1 MRYIIISL
9 LLASIFIFS
18 CGGASPEDA
27 ENARAL
33 VTGKYNRF
41 GFDIFA
47 EEAARAG
54 GDNVFISPASISFA
68 LAMTAGGADA
78 ITKEEM
84 YQTLRLS
91 GIKEGTVRLG
101 SSRLYSDLTTEQE
114 KLLLTVANSIWLK
127 EGIRF
132 KQDFIDYTEKYFF
145 AECYPI
151 TTPEAIN
158 SWVRNNTGEKI
169 ERIVDSISPD
179 DIAFLINAVYFKG
192 IWQKEFDPE
201 KTSIKDFHPASGSP
215 LRVDMMRRNDEF
227 SYLEA
232 DSFRAVAIPYG
243 EGEMNVYLFL
253 PDQDFGLSGFND
265 FFGYQQWDQARNSF
279 RSREGTVELPRL
291 KIEYKSI
298 LNEPL
303 QKLGM
308 DTAFSRSEAD
318 FSRMC
323 EVSGQ
328 NVYISEVLHK
338 TFLKVNEEGT
348 EAAAVTSVRM
358 RVTSVHQKPPP
369 FHLVFDRPFFMMIVD
384 ERTGAVLFM
393 GNITLPPAAG
403 SVE

>member
-1 MRYIIISL
+1 MKFIVFSL
-9 LLASIFIFS
+9 LATCIFVFS
-18 CGGASPEDA
+18 CGGASSDDA
-27 ENARAL
+27 GKARDL
-33 VTGKYNRF
+33 VTEKYNRF
-41 GFDIFA
+41 GFDIFE

-68 LAMTAGGADA
+68 LAMTAGGADGK
-78 ITKEEM
+78 TREEM
-84 YQTLRLS
+84 YETLRLS
-91 GIKEGTVRLG
+91 GIGEETVRLG

-114 KLLLTVANSIWLK
+114 KLTLTVANSIWLK

-151 TTPEAIN
+151 TTPDAIN
-158 SWVRNNTGEKI
+158 SWVRENTGKRI

-201 KTSIKDFHPASGSP
+201 KTSVKDFHPASGNP
-215 LRVDMMRRNDEF
+215 VRVDMMRRSDEF
-227 SYLEA
+227 RYLDA

-243 EGEMNVYLFL
+243 EGEMSVYLFL
-253 PDQDFGLSGFND
+253 PDRDCGLSGFND
-265 FFGYQQWDQARNSF
+265 SFAYERWNQTRNSF
-279 RSREGTVELPRL
+279 RPGEGTVELPRL
-291 KIEYKSI
+291 KIEYKSV

-303 QKLGM
+303 RKLGM
-308 DTAFSRSEAD
+308 GKAFSRPDAD

-323 EVSGQ
+323 EVKGE
-328 NVYISEVLHK
+328 NVFISEVLHK

-358 RVTSVHQKPPP
+358 KVTSAREEPPP

-384 ERTGAVLFM
+384 EISGAVLFM
-393 GNITLPPAAG
+393 GNITFPPAAG